1 MPPYLR
7 PKGERHQQERHRAS
21 VTQRRQPHGNNARSA
36 SRAARRRGRCRR
48 GPEPPLHPL
57 RPSAQRGRTCCVPGR
72 PPRHQH
78 HRNGGGRKS
87 QKGGGPPSTNHP
99 SRCPSPGCP
108 TTRGERCPAGLP
120 RSGKTAPGPPL
131 PSDCTAPHRAAP
143 PGPATHTAPPWWT
156 CCPRGGPK
164 RLPQQRER
172 RNAPARHGTALGM
185 EPLPQGCGPGAAA
198 AGGDGAGTE
207 RALKGNLPGA
217 APLPASRGQ
226 H

>member
-120 RSGKTAPGPPL
+120 RSGKTAPRPPL
-131 PSDCTAPHRAAP
+131 PSDCTAPRRAARPRHSHCSALVDMLPAGRPQAPAPAAGTAQRPGSARHRA
-143 PGPATHTAPPWWT
+143 GD
-156 CCPRGGPK
+156 
-164 RLPQQRER
+164 
-172 RNAPARHGTALGM
+172 
-185 EPLPQGCGPGAAA
+185 GAAA
-198 AGGDGAGTE
+198 AGMRAGSDGSG
-207 RALKGNLPGA
+207 RGRGGNGE
-217 APLPASRGQ
+217 SS
-226 H
+226 